1 MKKKIVMAAG
11 LSSLAIMLITGC
23 AGQGEEKQ
31 KQKTESSAVETETL
45 EAETDIVETEKN
57 LDEIKDDL
65 NANAAKFLDVVGDGY
80 QVTDLELI
88 KRNTKGDSDAVY
100 CTVSLEN
107 GTNLLKQDFK
117 FSYNHY
123 TTGGWILDEFEATGE
138 AVMEGG
144 EESGDYANLQ
154 EFIDLICSY
163 SDPPDLEG
171 KELEDYFKGEYDLWK
186 SKKAYTNIVEDDSG
200 KLRLEDHS
208 SEYVGRWGDSRSQR
222 CMMDI
227 ECTDG
232 VTYSID
238 INWSSGAAE
247 NTHWIF
253 TGTYDSNHNGIAY
266 YGSCVDEGI
275 QNNTRYTDGEGLIY
289 LGNDGMLY
297 WDDYKESVGAECVF
311 EKF

>member
-1 MKKKIVMAAG
+1 MTAG
-11 LSSLAIMLITGC
+11 LSSLAIMLIAGC
-23 AGQGEEKQ
+23 AGQGQEKQ
-31 KQKTESSAVETETL
+31 ERKTESLAVETETL
-45 EAETDIVETEKN
+45 DAETDTVETEKN
-57 LDEIKDDL
+57 LDEIKADL
-65 NANAAKFLDVVGDGY
+65 NTNAAKFLDVVGNGY

-107 GTNLLKQDFK
+107 GTSFLKQDFK
-117 FSYNHY
+117 FLYNHY
-123 TTGGWILDEFEATGE
+123 TTGGWILDEFEATSE
-138 AVMEGG
+138 AVTEG

-186 SKKAYTNIVEDDSG
+186 SKEAYTNIVEDASG
-200 KLRLEDHS
+200 ILRLEDHS
-208 SEYVGRWGDSRSQR
+208 SEYVGSWGDSRSQR

-253 TGTYDSNHNGIAY
+253 TGIYDSTQNGIVY
-266 YGSCVDEGI
+266 YGSCIDEGP

-289 LGNDGMLY
+289 LGTDGMLY
-297 WDDYKESVGAECVF
+297 WKDYKENAGAACVF